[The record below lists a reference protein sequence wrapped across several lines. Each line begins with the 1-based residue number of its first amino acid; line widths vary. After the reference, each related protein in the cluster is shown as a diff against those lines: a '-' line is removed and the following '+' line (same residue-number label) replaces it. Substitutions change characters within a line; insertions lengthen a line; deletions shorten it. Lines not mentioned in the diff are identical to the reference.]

1 MYDPLDSS
9 IEMSKSPHLEKRLD
23 TNDPNGSTV
32 APEAPV
38 VQWTNKTK
46 ARTKVIYLQVKH
58 KISCKTKNG
67 VQYRKFQQ
75 SLNIHSKG
83 YNGI

>member
-46 ARTKVIYLQVKH
+46 A
-58 KISCKTKNG
+58 
-67 VQYRKFQQ
+67 
-75 SLNIHSKG
+75 
-83 YNGI
+83 